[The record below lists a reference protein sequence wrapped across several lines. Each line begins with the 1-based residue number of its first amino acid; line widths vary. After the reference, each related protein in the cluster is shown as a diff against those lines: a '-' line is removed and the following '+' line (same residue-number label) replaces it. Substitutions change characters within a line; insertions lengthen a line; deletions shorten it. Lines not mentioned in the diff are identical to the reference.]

1 MDVLGHLAKGLTNSE
16 IADLLFV
23 STRTVD
29 HHVSAILDKMGV
41 SSRSEAVSV
50 AGEAGL
56 WDR

>member
-1 MDVLGHLAKGLTNSE
+1 MDVLGHLAKGLTNAE
-16 IADLLFV
+16 IADSLFV

-41 SSRSEAVSV
+41 SSRSEAIS
-50 AGEAGL
+50 AASDAGL